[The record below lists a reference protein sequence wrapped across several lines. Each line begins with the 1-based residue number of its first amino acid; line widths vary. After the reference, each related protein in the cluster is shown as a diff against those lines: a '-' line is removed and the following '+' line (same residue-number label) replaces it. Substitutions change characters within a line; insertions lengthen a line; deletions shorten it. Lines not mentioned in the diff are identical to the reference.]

1 MKEERVAPSSNVSKY
16 QRIVES
22 NREPMEDCALE
33 RMVNDC
39 DDKYNDDDNCG
50 GGGPVNDC
58 DVTRDD
64 DQQVEQCYI
73 SSIVTPSVEKNRVDR
88 CKDVSLLVDV
98 SGSFG
103 QNELCKILN
112 SQVTLSFQG
121 IPQI

>member
-1 MKEERVAPSSNVSKY
+1 MIEEGGAPSGNVSKY

-39 DDKYNDDDNCG
+39 DDKYNVG
-50 GGGPVNDC
+50 GGGPLNDC

-73 SSIVTPSVEKNRVDR
+73 SSI
-88 CKDVSLLVDV
+88 
-98 SGSFG
+98 
-103 QNELCKILN
+103 
-112 SQVTLSFQG
+112 
-121 IPQI
+121 